1 MRAEV
6 QKPDFLDGNFLS
18 NEERIPIDVVQTN
31 AARAL
36 ATNATRGHVWDNFS
50 SETYKTLPA
59 AGEIDVEDAFD
70 HSQAQVLCSGRR
82 AGILPCAVADWN
94 MGDGAVPA

>member
-1 MRAEV
+1 MTRQQYLDWMRAEV

-36 ATNATRGHVWDNFS
+36 ATNAVRGHVWDNFS
-50 SETYKTLPA
+50 SETYKTLRPPA
-59 AGEIDVEDAFD
+59 ISRCKMSAAHRRTNFLLRPAGQDTTA
-70 HSQAQVLCSGRR
+70 CPR
-82 AGILPCAVADWN
+82 
-94 MGDGAVPA
+94 